1 MIDFARPNPIV
12 LAQMTRGL
20 NERGVTRIV
29 RTVGQLGGELEM
41 ASHVF
46 NRYLVAL
53 VSYAPASA
61 LGRIFSPPEFKLIPI
76 DESTWAP
83 AKIALAWAPD
93 RLADPADV
101 EAVVE
106 QLVTSLAEL

>member
-1 MIDFARPNPIV
+1 IV
-12 LAQMTRGL
+12 
-20 NERGVTRIV
+20 RIV

-53 VSYAPASA
+53 VSYAPAST

-93 RLADPADV
+93 RLSNPAEI
-101 EAVVE
+101 EAIVD
-106 QLVTSLAEL
+106 QLAAALS